1 MQSSTFRIAF
11 LFCLLPLLS
20 FQGKPDP
27 QPVDLVYP
35 MLDAANSRWFYFS
48 SATRPFGMVNLSPD
62 HEIDG
67 AWNSGYRYDADTVK
81 GFSHIHAW
89 QLSGVSVMPVSYT
102 EAPEKLIGDYYS
114 PYSHEKETVKAGYHK
129 VFLDRYGIEAE
140 LTASHRV
147 GMHRYK
153 YPKGKKAGNIVSTL
167 GGTWG
172 PVPQWW
178 NGS

>member
-1 MQSSTFRIAF
+1 MRPFTFRIYF
-11 LFCLLPLLS
+11 LLYLLPLFS
-20 FQGKPDP
+20 FQAKPDP

-67 AWNSGYRYDADTVK
+67 AWNSGYRYDADTIK

-102 EAPEKLIGDYYS
+102 EAPEKLIADYYTS
-114 PYSHEKETVKAGYHK
+114 YSHEKETVKAGYHK
-129 VFLDRYGIEAE
+129 VFLDRYEIDVE

-153 YPKGKKAGNIVSTL
+153 YPKGKQAGVLFHL
-167 GGTWG
+167 GGILA
-172 PVPQWW
+172 PVPWW
-178 NGS
+178 MGN